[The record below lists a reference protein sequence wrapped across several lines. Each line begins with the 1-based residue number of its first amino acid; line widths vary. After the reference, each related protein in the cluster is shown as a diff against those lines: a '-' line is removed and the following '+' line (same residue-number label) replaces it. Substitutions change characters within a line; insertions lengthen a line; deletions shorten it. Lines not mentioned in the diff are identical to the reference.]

1 VLDGLPERER
11 TAFALRFVEG
21 MSLPEVADAMELS
34 LATTKRVLR
43 AAEDRFR
50 TRAARDARL
59 RHHLGGERP

>member
-1 VLDGLPERER
+1 
-11 TAFALRFVEG
+11 

-34 LATTKRVLR
+34 LATTKRMLR